1 MMRIANSTFYQQAVD
16 TIDRNQTQLGIVQEQ
31 MSSNTRLLSA
41 ADDPV
46 AAGQV
51 IGVNQSLADVAQWQS
66 NAGALQSSLGLEDST
81 LSNVSTALGKIQ
93 TLALQANNATL
104 NSSDRKTIATQIQQQ
119 LNAILQQANTQDA
132 NGRYLFGGTQ
142 DGSAPFSL
150 SATGANYNGNSNV
163 RMLSLGPTSA
173 IAAGDPGDA
182 VFMQLQSGDGSISAG
197 AATANTGSAS
207 VKSAQ
212 VTDASQ
218 WSGSSAYTVK
228 FSGGQYQVVDGSNAT
243 VASGTYTDGAAIQ
256 FRGVSLTLTG
266 TPADGDSFSIAPS
279 TTQSL
284 FSTVQNLINVVS
296 APVTTAAQRAQ
307 NQTAMY
313 GALQAL
319 SGAQT
324 HITDVQAGVGA
335 REQSVNDTVS
345 QLQSRS
351 TQLQSALSGLQD
363 LDYAAATAKF
373 SQTTTTLQAAE
384 QSYVQIQGLSLFNY
398 IK

>member
-1 MMRIANSTFYQQAVD
+1 MMRIATSTYYQQAVD
-16 TIDRNQTQLGIVQEQ
+16 TIDRNQTQLGKVQEQ
-31 MSSNTRLLSA
+31 MSSSLRMLTA

-51 IGVNQSLADVAQWQS
+51 LGVNQSIADVSQWQA

-81 LSNVSTALGKIQ
+81 LSNVSSALGQIQ

-104 NSSDRKTIATQIQQQ
+104 NSNDRQTIAAQMQQQ
-119 LNAILQQANTQDA
+119 LNTILQQANTQDA
-132 NGRYLFGGTQ
+132 NGRYLFAGTQ
-142 DGSAPFSL
+142 DGSAPFTLTS
-150 SATGANYNGNSNV
+150 SGASYGGNSNV
-163 RMLSLGPTSA
+163 HMQTLGPTSA

-182 VFMQLQSGDGSISAG
+182 VFMQLKSGDGSISIG
-197 AATANTGSAS
+197 AAASNSGTASLQ
-207 VKSAQ
+207 SAQ
-212 VTDASQ
+212 LNDPSQ
-218 WSGSSAYTVK
+218 LNGGSYTVK
-228 FSGGQYQVVDGSNAT
+228 FSGGQYQVLDSSNAT
-243 VASGTYTDGAAIQ
+243 VASGAYTAGSAIQ

-266 TPADGDSFSIAPS
+266 APADGDSFSVAPS
-279 TTQSL
+279 ASQSL
-284 FSTVQNLINVVS
+284 FSTVQNLIGLVS
-296 APVTTAAQRAQ
+296 APLTNGAQRAQ

-319 SGAQT
+319 NGAQT
-324 HITDVQAGVGA
+324 HITAVQAGVGA
-335 REQSVNDTVS
+335 REQSVTS
-345 QLQSRS
+345 TTAQLQSRS

>member
-16 TIDRNQTQLGIVQEQ
+16 TIDRNQTQLGVVQEQ

-150 SATGANYNGNSNV
+150 GASGANYSGNSNV
-163 RMLSLGPTSA
+163 RMQSLGPTSA

-197 AATANTGSAS
+197 AAPANTGGAS
-207 VKSAQ
+207 VQSAQ

-218 WSGSSAYTVK
+218 WSGNSGYTVK

-243 VASGTYTDGAAIQ
+243 VTSGTYTAGAAIQ

-266 TPADGDSFSIAPS
+266 TPADGDSFSVAPS

-284 FSTVQNLINVVS
+284 FSTVQNLINVVA

-319 SGAQT
+319 AGAQT
-324 HITDVQAGVGA
+324 HITGVQAGVGA